1 MNNVFRFLLVLV
13 LLALAACS
21 ATPRRDPLELRDGTT
36 KSADGVAIH
45 YVEGGSG
52 KTTLVFVHG
61 WTGDTSVWK
70 DALKRFAPRARV
82 VALDLAG
89 HGRSGHERT
98 DWTVEHFADDVCAV
112 VHALD
117 LRDVVLVGHSM
128 SGPITVA
135 AANRLKERVVALV
148 PVDTLLDAEWKLPP
162 EIAGPFFGGL
172 RADFPTNVE
181 QFFRSY
187 LTVPGS
193 PKDVVDSIFAQA
205 RAADP
210 KIAVPML
217 ERAADFDLQGG
228 LRELRIPIHAIN
240 SDMNAT
246 QLEKNRKYAP
256 RFEAEIVKGI
266 GHWPHLEAPE
276 RFADALEHVLAA
288 LGR

>member
-1 MNNVFRFLLVLV
+1 VG
-13 LLALAACS
+13 
-21 ATPRRDPLELRDGTT
+21 GTVHT
-36 KSADGVAIH
+36 RGGGRARA

-61 WTGDTSVWK
+61 WTGDTAVWN
-70 DALKRFAPRARV
+70 DALERFAPRARV

-89 HGRSGHERT
+89 HGLSGNDRE
-98 DWTVEHFADDVCAV
+98 DWTVEHFAEDVSAV
-112 VHALD
+112 VQALD

-128 SGPITVA
+128 SGPIVVA
-135 AANRLKERVVALV
+135 AANRLGERVVALI

-162 EIAGPFFGGL
+162 EVAGPFFAGL
-172 RADFPTNVE
+172 HADFPTNVE

-193 PKDVVDSIFAQA
+193 PKVVIDSVVARA

-210 KIAVPML
+210 RIAVPML
-217 ERAADFDLQGG
+217 ERGADYDLQGG
-228 LRELRIPIHAIN
+228 LRALRIPIHAIN

-256 RFEAEIVKGI
+256 GFEAEIVKGV
-266 GHWPHLEAPE
+266 GHWPHLEAPGA
-276 RFADALEHVLAA
+276 FGDALEKILSI
-288 LGR
+288 LES